1 MMFDKQFRFTG
12 THADKVAALLNEID
26 DTGASLFD
34 SAMRLY
40 LTAAKVGFI
49 YKQKG
54 EKNSNSQ
61 VPGFDKSIFAE
72 QMLKIQEECKWIL
85 RMILLLDES
94 YEPDKEK
101 RLDKAFRELG
111 KDEND
116 LKLFERYM
124 LGGVDVLYE
133 KLIKDTTSS
142 TDFLNNVFFFIDDY
156 NEIVNDGLTGDVI
169 LELCEKAEG
178 KNSVE
183 DA

>member
-12 THADKVAALLNEID
+12 THADKVAALLNEIED
-26 DTGASLFD
+26 NGAALFD
-34 SAMRLY
+34 SAMRVY
-40 LTAAKVGFI
+40 LTAVKVGFV

-54 EKNSNSQ
+54 EKNYDSNI
-61 VPGFDKSIFAE
+61 PGFDKSIFAE

-85 RMILLLDES
+85 RMILLLDEN

-116 LKLFERYM
+116 LKLFESYL
-124 LGGVDVLYE
+124 LGGVDILYE
-133 KLIKDTTSS
+133 KLIKDTNNS

-156 NEIVNDGLTGDVI
+156 NEIVNDGLTSEAI
-169 LELCEKAEG
+169 LELCDKAQG
-178 KNSVE
+178 KE
-183 DA
+183 